1 MEGAEYLDAI
11 FVKELSPHLSD
22 GSLAFEERVA
32 GDSSQTNDVFW
43 LNDLQLSFKK
53 ASTILLLV
61 RCWIPVPWWTTFDGV
76 ENVYLVTCE
85 AHRFDDFIK

>member
-43 LNDLQLSFKK
+43 LDDIQLSFKK
-53 ASTILLLV
+53 VSTILLFI
-61 RCWIPVPWWTTFDGV
+61 RSGISVPRRTTFDGV